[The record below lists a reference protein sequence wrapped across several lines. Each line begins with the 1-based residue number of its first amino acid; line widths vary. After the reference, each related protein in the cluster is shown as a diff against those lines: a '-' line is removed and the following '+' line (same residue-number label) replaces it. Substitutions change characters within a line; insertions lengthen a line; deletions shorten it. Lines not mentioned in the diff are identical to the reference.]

1 MEAKNKFKKMIHFKM
16 DKKKAENSSPRKGQA
31 AESETKLSEESSAGR
46 KPTKREKALKKEP
59 KITSVSIVQ
68 LNAESKEMRR
78 TVRCQLIEKE
88 KKNLGSL
95 LSRMETKHK
104 VRITSSMS
112 DKTWEIVINNLTQ
125 GKSSSAFYAIIR
137 YLDAASARPA
147 GL

>member
-1 MEAKNKFKKMIHFKM
+1 MIHFKM
-16 DKKKAENSSPRKGQA
+16 DKNKAENSSPRKGQA
-31 AESETKLSEESSAGR
+31 AESETKQSEESPAGR
-46 KPTKREKALKKEP
+46 KPTKRERALKKEP

-104 VRITSSMS
+104 VRITSSML
-112 DKTWEIVINNLTQ
+112 DKTWKIVINNLTQ